1 MTLVALHGAYGAPT
15 DWDGVWAL
23 LPQNRRADARAL
35 WLPGHEETAQ
45 RARPCGPKSE
55 RSEQQ
60 ETLWE
65 QALHALEGELEDLSP
80 IDLVGYSMGARLALA
95 LALRPGVT
103 RRLRSLVLVAG
114 TAGID
119 GDDAGELRATR
130 AALDDARATALIAQ
144 PDDYLRSFWQ
154 LPLFEQLRAHAD
166 YDALLAARIARVGRR
181 PTTLAGWTAGLSV
194 GRQPPLW
201 RELAPLRD
209 VAVGLVVGTLDSAYV
224 AHARR
229 FAALLPSARIS
240 WAEGCGHALLVEAPQ
255 VVARTL
261 VEVCP

>member
-15 DWDGVWAL
+15 DWDAVWAL
-23 LPQNRRADARAL
+23 LPQHRLANARAL
-35 WLPGHEETAQ
+35 WLPGHEE
-45 RARPCGPKSE
+45 PGWPKSE

-60 ETLWE
+60 ETVQRYE
-65 QALHALEGELEDLSP
+65 QALRSLERQLDHLSQV
-80 IDLVGYSMGARLALA
+80 DLVGYSMGARLALA
-95 LALRPGVT
+95 LALRPAVT
-103 RRLRSLVLVAG
+103 PRLRSLVLVAA

-119 GDDAGELRATR
+119 GGDSDDGAELRATR
-130 AALDDARATALIAQ
+130 AALDDARAAALIAH
-144 PDDYLRSFWQ
+144 PADYLRSFWQ
-154 LPLFEQLRAHAD
+154 LPLFEELRAHPAHE
-166 YDALLAARIARVGRR
+166 ALLAARIARVGDR
-181 PTTLAGWTAGLSV
+181 PERLAAFTAGLSV

-209 VAVGLVVGTLDSAYV
+209 VPVGLVVGTLDSAYV

-261 VEVCP
+261 IEVCP